1 MSFFKL
7 VGVEYKKIR
16 RSYMILILLTAVVIL
31 WIPSICNAHLNF
43 KMQAEGISP
52 EYNFFIQGF
61 LGLCWFLFPASM
73 VVCTVLLI
81 QTERSSRG
89 ILKMLSLPVGT
100 GKLCLAKFTVLL
112 SLAALQIILTVGMY
126 TLSAWIVSRT
136 QKYDFLLQPA
146 FIWKEAGMIFL
157 SAIPML
163 ACYWML
169 AVCIQTP
176 IFSIGAGLASVV
188 PSVLVI
194 NTKAW
199 FLYPMAY
206 PFYIITSEYSR
217 LAEHLSDF
225 DVQLIPWLPAAGLMT
240 AGCLGVSCMC
250 FGRAERR

>member
-1 MSFFKL
+1 MNFLQL

-16 RSYMILILLTAVVIL
+16 RSYMIFILFAAVVIL
-31 WIPSICNAHLNF
+31 WIPSICNAQLNF
-43 KMQAEGISP
+43 EMQAEGISP

-73 VVCTVLLI
+73 VVCTVLLN
-81 QTERSSRG
+81 QTERSNRG

-112 SLAALQIILTVGMY
+112 SLAALQILLTVGMY
-126 TLSAWIVSRT
+126 TVSALIVSRT
-136 QKYDFLLQPA
+136 QDYDFLLRPA

-163 ACYWML
+163 TFYWML

-188 PSVLVI
+188 PSVLII

-206 PFYIITSEYSR
+206 PFYVITSEYSR
-217 LAEHLSDF
+217 LAENLPDF
-225 DVQLIPWLPAAGLMT
+225 DVQLLPWIPAAGLIT
-240 AGCLGVSCMC
+240 AGCLMVSCIC
-250 FGRAERR
+250 FGRWMKK